1 MDHKPKTAS
10 TVYNHP
16 SLIFKMGG
24 RISSSSFFPS
34 RSRSFFVLF
43 FSPPF
48 PPIFLFPL
56 FVLPLFIPPALLT
69 SLYLHFLSIFVLFLS
84 VFVPPLPAP
93 SHPEWTR
100 VEASPSSSP
109 QAPPHSD
116 SMTQS
121 TAMRAERGGGNDWGS
136 FRTVSLSTWANR
148 VSGKQGEWGGR
159 ETGREAINQLVREGW
174 QSDSQCTITLVFRFG
189 PSERSFWTQRCLNV
203 SSRSFFLLSFLELP
217 PMEIHS
223 CHASLLLPV

>member
-24 RISSSSFFPS
+24 RISSFFFFPS
-34 RSRSFFVLF
+34 RSRSFFVFF

-69 SLYLHFLSIFVLFLS
+69 SLYLHFLSILVLFLS

-121 TAMRAERGGGNDWGS
+121 TAMRAERGGGG
-136 FRTVSLSTWANR
+136 T
-148 VSGKQGEWGGR
+148 
-159 ETGREAINQLVREGW
+159 TGAH
-174 QSDSQCTITLVFRFG
+174 
-189 PSERSFWTQRCLNV
+189 
-203 SSRSFFLLSFLELP
+203 LELCHCP
-217 PMEIHS
+217 PEQTES
-223 CHASLLLPV
+223 RGSRESEAGEKLVGRPSTNWWGRAGRVTANVQ